1 MNFKTLTALA
11 IITASLPGQALAH
24 SGNDHVHGVASGLLH
39 PFSGVDHL
47 LAMIAVGLIA
57 GRLGGSALFRLP
69 LAFVSAM
76 VAGAA
81 YVLTGVTVP
90 LVEAA
95 VITSVILL
103 GAALIANANI
113 PATLAITGAAT
124 FGFFHGF
131 AHGTEGPAAAPLGHI
146 LGFIGGTV
154 ILHITGM
161 TVWHALARRGTGP
174 MPAHRIIG
182 TGIIGAGIGLAFI
195 A

>member
-24 SGNDHVHGVASGLLH
+24 TGNDHVHGIASGFLH
-39 PFSGVDHL
+39 PFSGLDHL

-57 GRLGGSALFRLP
+57 ARLGGSALFRLP

-81 YVLTGVTVP
+81 YALTGVTVP
-90 LVEAA
+90 LVETAI
-95 VITSVILL
+95 ITSVVLL

-113 PATLAITGAAT
+113 PVALAITGAVT

-146 LGFIGGTV
+146 LGFVGGTV
-154 ILHITGM
+154 ILHITGIAA
-161 TVWHALARRGTGP
+161 VHSLARHGAGP
-174 MPAHRIIG
+174 TSALRAIG
-182 TGIIGAGIGLAFI
+182 TGIMGAGIGLAFV